1 MPLPIGMP
9 IKPLVQRVKKTT
21 VPGKFSAANFRHK
34 KHSKAALV
42 LVLRVTGRRVSGD
55 VATPVAPLEIRIPP
69 LFGRNAAYRYPFEF
83 PGNGVSE
90 RTAPALVRATW

>member
-1 MPLPIGMP
+1 MQLPIGMS

-21 VPGKFSAANFRHK
+21 VPGKFPAANFRHK

-42 LVLRVTGRRVSGD
+42 LELRDRAAGVGGCGH
-55 VATPVAPLEIRIPP
+55 PVAPLEIRIPP